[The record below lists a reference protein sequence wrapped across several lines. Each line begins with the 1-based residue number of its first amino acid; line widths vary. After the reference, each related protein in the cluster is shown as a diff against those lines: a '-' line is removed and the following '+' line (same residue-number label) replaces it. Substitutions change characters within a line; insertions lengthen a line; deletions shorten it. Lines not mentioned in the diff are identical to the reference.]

1 MGKAKKTRKF
11 AMVKRMLNP
20 NDIRLKENQ
29 LKQKKKEEEEKEKL
43 VRRVPQVASSLF
55 FAHNTALVPPY
66 RVLIDTNFI
75 NFSLQNKLELVS
87 GMMDCLYAKC
97 IPCVTDCVMA
107 ELEKLGHRYRIAL
120 RSQHL
125 QLGAQYN
132 EVDGSLKVTALA
144 YRPALKT
151 DTVPQPT
158 PLLAIFIQSHKELDS
173 YKCGRPIIVDGHNLS
188 IAAVTAASRY
198 HATVAL
204 DQSSNVEARM
214 NKSRDVITSKVLAG
228 TSVYGVSTGFG
239 GSADTR
245 TDKPLL
251 LGNAL
256 LQLLQSGVLPS
267 SSKPLDALPLLDPV
281 ASTTMPESW
290 VRGAILI
297 RMNSLI
303 RGHSGVRLELVKK
316 MNDLL
321 DADITPVVPLRG
333 SISASGDLSPLSY
346 VAGTVTGNP
355 SIHVFDGPRTF
366 GARAIRSSQDALAAH
381 NIEPISLASKEHLG
395 ILNGTAFSASVA
407 ALALHDAVHLALL
420 AQVCTAMGTEALAGT
435 RGSFDP
441 FIHDVARPHPGQI
454 ESAKLIWDL
463 LEGSTFASTHEEE
476 VKIEEDGGVLRQD
489 RYPLRTSPQFIGP
502 QIEDLLDSLKTI
514 TIECNSTTDN
524 PLVDGETG
532 KIHNG
537 GNFQAM
543 AVTNAMEK
551 TRLSLHHLGKL
562 LFSQCAEL
570 VNPTMNRG
578 LPPSLAATDP
588 SLDYHCKGVDIA
600 SAAYVAELGYLASP
614 VSTHV
619 QSAEMHNQAV
629 NSMAL
634 VSARA
639 TINSLEVL
647 SMLTASYLYALCQAL
662 DLRALQKEL
671 VEGLNQ
677 IASEELTNSFGRS
690 LSASEHSSL
699 VVKICRTMQDT
710 LEGTSTMDASD
721 RMHKIAASST
731 TLLVDFFTGPA
742 SFEDLAALGSTL
754 ACVPEFRANVTSRG
768 TALLDT
774 LRRDYLSGARGTA
787 PASRYL
793 NKTRPVYEFVRQ
805 TLGIRMHGSENFAR
819 FAKGLY
825 VDDQSVGQNV
835 SIIHE
840 AIRDGKLQPV
850 IVDLF
855 D

>member
-1 MGKAKKTRKF
+1 MAITTLR
-11 AMVKRMLNP
+11 V
-20 NDIRLKENQ
+20 Q
-29 LKQKKKEEEEKEKL
+29 
-43 VRRVPQVASSLF
+43 RRSISVPIPIPEAS
-55 FAHNTALVPPY
+55 
-66 RVLIDTNFI
+66 
-75 NFSLQNKLELVS
+75 E
-87 GMMDCLYAKC
+87 
-97 IPCVTDCVMA
+97 
-107 ELEKLGHRYRIAL
+107 
-120 RSQHL
+120 
-125 QLGAQYN
+125 
-132 EVDGSLKVTALA
+132 SLKVTAVA
-144 YRPALKT
+144 VAPKSTFKSPA
-151 DTVPQPT
+151 PEQAT
-158 PLLAIFIQSHKELDS
+158 PLLSKFIESHRELES
-173 YKCGRPIIVDGHNLS
+173 RPVIVDGQNLS

-198 HATVAL
+198 SAPVVLDNSSATR
-204 DQSSNVEARM
+204 SRM
-214 NKSRDVITSKVLAG
+214 DKCRDVITAKVDAG

-256 LQLLQSGVLPS
+256 LQLLQSGILPS
-267 SSKPLDALPLLDPV
+267 SSKPPDALPLLD
-281 ASTTMPESW
+281 TTSMSMPESW

-303 RGHSGVRLELVKK
+303 RGHSGVRMDLIKK
-316 MNDLL
+316 MNELL
-321 DADITPVVPLRG
+321 DAHITPLVPLRG

-346 VAGTVTGNP
+346 IAGALTGNP
-355 SIHVFDGPRTF
+355 AIRVFDGPRSF
-366 GARAIRSSQDALAAH
+366 GSRKIRPSQDALKSH
-381 NIEPISLASKEHLG
+381 NISPIDLASKEHLG

-407 ALALHDAVHLALL
+407 ALALNDAVHLALL

-441 FIHDVARPHPGQI
+441 FIHDIARPHPGQI

-463 LEGSTFASTHEEE
+463 LEGSTFATTYEEE
-476 VKIEEDGGVLRQD
+476 VTIEEDGGVLRQD

-502 QIEDLLDSLKTI
+502 QIEDLLDSLRTI

-532 KIHNG
+532 KVHNG

-551 TRLSLHHLGKL
+551 TRLGLHHLGKL
-562 LFSQCAEL
+562 LFSQCTEL
-570 VNPTMNRG
+570 VNPAMNRG

-600 SAAYVAELGYLASP
+600 SAAYVAELGYLANP

-671 VEGLNQ
+671 AEGLDV
-677 IASEELTNSFGRS
+677 IVTETVAESFGQS
-690 LSASEHSSL
+690 LCMEEHALLAS
-699 VVKICRTMQDT
+699 KISRTLQSN
-710 LEGTSTMDASD
+710 LEATSTMDASE
-721 RMHKIAASST
+721 RMQKVAASST
-731 TLLVDFFTGPA
+731 TVLVDFFTGPA
-742 SFEDLAALGSTL
+742 SFDDMASLGSTL
-754 ACVPEFRANVTSRG
+754 ACIPEFRSTIASRA
-768 TALLDT
+768 TTLLNT
-774 LRRDYLSGARGTA
+774 LRREYLSGARGAA
-787 PASRYL
+787 PASPYL
-793 NKTRPVYEFVRQ
+793 NKTRPVYKFVRE
-805 TLGIRMHGSENFAR
+805 TLGIRMYGSENFAR
-819 FAKGLY
+819 FEKGMY

-835 SIIHE
+835 SLIHE

-850 IVDLF
+850 IVSLF
-855 D
+855 A